1 MRKSRSIVD
10 VVAVLT
16 ACVFLLWGGCS
27 AQRKGPPEAQRES
40 PVAEQSAGPGRA
52 VTLALKFTPGQTT
65 VYNVT
70 TEAEKSVE
78 WHGDTSG
85 KPRSFEGGRTGYHS
99 EMTFEQRV
107 QRVDDQGN
115 ATLKITI
122 KAFKYL
128 SRARD
133 SVMVDFD
140 NARPT
145 DQGSPFA
152 KLVGQSYGL
161 EMSPKGEIL
170 ALIDV
175 EPARQALAGDTPE
188 HQTALRLLDEPII
201 KNRHEIP
208 VLMALRS
215 DDVSPGQRWSD
226 IKSLDFGMM
235 GTREFERVYTL
246 DALAVDDGDG
256 IAVVGMNAI
265 PSSALAQEQH
275 EAQRT
280 NMFAQMF
287 DSTEDYDGQLKL
299 GLSAGEIVE
308 YTEQLRMQW
317 VAADPAAAETG
328 TSNPAVLR
336 MGATQ
341 LYRLDR
347 VK

>member
-1 MRKSRSIVD
+1 
-10 VVAVLT
+10 
-16 ACVFLLWGGCS
+16 
-27 AQRKGPPEAQRES
+27 
-40 PVAEQSAGPGRA
+40 
-52 VTLALKFTPGQTT
+52 
-65 VYNVT
+65 
-70 TEAEKSVE
+70 
-78 WHGDTSG
+78 
-85 KPRSFEGGRTGYHS
+85 
-99 EMTFEQRV
+99 
-107 QRVDDQGN
+107 
-115 ATLKITI
+115 
-122 KAFKYL
+122 
-128 SRARD
+128 
-133 SVMVDFD
+133 
-140 NARPT
+140 
-145 DQGSPFA
+145 
-152 KLVGQSYGL
+152 
-161 EMSPKGEIL
+161 
-170 ALIDV
+170 
-175 EPARQALAGDTPE
+175 
-188 HQTALRLLDEPII
+188 
-201 KNRHEIP
+201 
-208 VLMALRS
+208 MALRS

-280 NMFAQMF
+280 NAFAQMF